1 MKRFGGAPL
10 DTLSTRHPDR
20 FLHSPRRMWRS
31 EWPGAPNKTRKLENT
46 PSKLF
51 FFFLHGPPLT
61 AWPSARLPGQ
71 FFGQPGGE
79 ADGRPFVSAEF
90 RVFSL
95 KARRYKCGELSSDH
109 IGSNMCRKWELK
121 NLSCCHDRAL
131 SHFCSLLWP
140 FVKANASVKK
150 NLKKTVHFCPIFDK
164 KLFAFIKSETNLQTL
179 APSSKAS

>member
-10 DTLSTRHPDR
+10 DTLSTRHPDH
-20 FLHSPRRMWRS
+20 FLHSPCWMWRS

-51 FFFLHGPPLT
+51 FFLHGPPLT

-71 FFGQPGGE
+71 FSGQSGGE

-95 KARRYKCGELSSDH
+95 KARHYKCVL
-109 IGSNMCRKWELK
+109 INMCRKWELK
-121 NLSCCHDRAL
+121 NLSCCHDKAL
-131 SHFCSLLWP
+131 FHFCSLLWP
-140 FVKANASVKK
+140 FVNVSVKK
-150 NLKKTVHFCPIFDK
+150 NLKKTVHFCSIFDK